1 LFAVNENYEA
11 NSGRKYRVEKGK
23 TTKKTKGGRIR
34 RHAGREDL
42 TGESHLS
49 DIGQIIFAIIFA
61 GVWISDT
68 FFFKYSTFSNKY
80 FLPVVRIPLGIILLF
95 VSAYLSRT
103 GLSIVF
109 GEKREMPYVIRKS
122 VFGIVR
128 HPIYLSE
135 ILLYLGLLMLRISLA
150 AAVVWIFTIAFF
162 YYISRYEEKLLLSR
176 FGSEYKKYMNEVP
189 MWVPLFWKK

>member
-1 LFAVNENYEA
+1 MQEE
-11 NSGRKYRVEKGK
+11 K
-23 TTKKTKGGRIR
+23 TTKKTKGRPIRR

-42 TGESHLS
+42 IGENHLS
-49 DIGQIIFAIIFA
+49 DIGQIVFAIIFA

-80 FLPVVRIPLGIILLF
+80 FLPVVRVPLGIILLF
-95 VSAYLSRT
+95 VSVYLART

-109 GEKREMPYVIRKS
+109 GEKREVPCVIRKN
-122 VFGIVR
+122 VFSIVR

-150 AAVVWIFTIAFF
+150 AAVVWILAIVFLH
-162 YYISRYEEKLLLSR
+162 YISRYEEKLLLSR
-176 FGSEYKKYMNEVP
+176 FDNEYKKYMNEVP
-189 MWVPLFWKK
+189 MWIPLFWKKSKNKI

>member
-1 LFAVNENYEA
+1 MQDKKA
-11 NSGRKYRVEKGK
+11 
-23 TTKKTKGGRIR
+23 TKRIKSRHIR

-49 DIGQIIFAIIFA
+49 DIGQIVFAIIFSC
-61 GVWISDT
+61 VWISDT
-68 FFFKYSTFSNKY
+68 FLFKYSTFSNKY
-80 FLPVVRIPLGIILLF
+80 FLPVVRIPLGIVLLSL
-95 VSAYLSRT
+95 SAYLSRT

-109 GEKREMPYVIRKS
+109 DEKREVPCVIRKS

-150 AAVVWIFTIAFF
+150 AAVIWIFAIVFLH
-162 YYISRYEEKLLLSR
+162 YISRYEEKLLLSR
-176 FGSEYKKYMNEVP
+176 FGEEYKKYMDEVP
-189 MWVPLFWKK
+189 MWIPLFGKK